1 MRLARLI
8 LDSLALLT
16 GFGAWKYSGFL
27 IWHKRMLNIDQ
38 KNKLPNTVSE
48 MAGLVLIKSF
58 ITETNKQ
65 KNTHDQQQTHTTSSK
80 D

>member
-1 MRLARLI
+1 
-8 LDSLALLT
+8 
-16 GFGAWKYSGFL
+16 
-27 IWHKRMLNIDQ
+27 MLNIDQ